1 MMAATYFQMVKQKS
15 VHTCREGDTK
25 QMWLNA
31 HVSGKYVGIP
41 ILFFPRS
48 YLFEE
53 FLTIKLGKSS
63 QDPGDCQLTKKLPMN
78 NQVSD

>member
-25 QMWLNA
+25 QTWLNA

-41 ILFFPRS
+41 YIILSTF
-48 YLFEE
+48 LF
-53 FLTIKLGKSS
+53 
-63 QDPGDCQLTKKLPMN
+63 
-78 NQVSD
+78 V